1 MPGTV
6 FLLAPTHLLEPM
18 NILISTWSLQVGGGE
33 ILAMNLAAGLD
44 RLGHRVTV
52 FNQRAELHDV
62 ALVKRLL
69 PASVR
74 VVSMADRPRRSY
86 WAYKLNALGQRLGLR
101 YSFYERAQQ
110 AYFRQCLKQYA
121 IELVSSHATYS
132 DRLCAPVLRGASI
145 PFVIT
150 EHGEYTMFVREGR
163 PLDFAPVL
171 HQADAIVT
179 VSDYCRQVLQGA
191 LKDLPPVQTIFNGI
205 RIDAPPAAGAMR
217 SQLGIETGAFVF
229 GMVARGIAEKGWE
242 AALLAFRALR
252 PLVSR
257 DVQLVLVG
265 GSAYLDELR
274 AQYATEPGVHFVGRV
289 PNPDF
294 YVAGF
299 DVGLLPSYFAGE
311 ALPLAVIEYLFYDKP
326 VVATSVGGMSEILLD
341 NDRGDAAGLLTVLDP
356 ATQRPDVPALT
367 AAMLRYATD
376 TALYATHQQVAQ
388 RRQALFGLAGCVRQ
402 YEALFKEYAGLATD
416 SSAKA

>member
-1 MPGTV
+1 
-6 FLLAPTHLLEPM
+6 M

-44 RLGHRVTV
+44 RLGHRVVV
-52 FNQRAELHDV
+52 FNQRAELHDA
-62 ALVKRLL
+62 ALVQRLL
-69 PASVR
+69 PPGVR

-101 YSFYERAQQ
+101 YAFYERAQQ
-110 AYFRQCLKQYA
+110 AYFRACLKRYG
-121 IELVSSHATYS
+121 IELVNSHATYS
-132 DRLCAPVLRGASI
+132 DRLCAPGLREARI

-150 EHGEYTMFVREGR
+150 EHGEYTMFARERR

-171 HQADAIVT
+171 RQADALVT
-179 VSDYCRQVLQGA
+179 VSDYCRLVLQGA
-191 LKDLPPVQTIFNGI
+191 LEDLPPVHTIFNGI
-205 RIDAPPAAGAMR
+205 RVDAPPAAGAMR
-217 SQLGIETGAFVF
+217 AQLGIGAGAFVY

-252 PLVSR
+252 PLVGR

-265 GSAYLDELR
+265 GSGYLDDLR
-274 AQYATEPGVHFVGRV
+274 AQYAAEPGVHFVGRV

-326 VVATSVGGMSEILLD
+326 VVATDVGGMGEILLD
-341 NDRGDAAGLLTVLDP
+341 AASGDAAGLLTALDHP
-356 ATQRPDVPALT
+356 TQRPDVPALT
-367 AAMLRYATD
+367 AAMRRYATD
-376 TALYATHQQVAQ
+376 AALYAAHQQVAR
-388 RRQALFGLAGCVRQ
+388 RRQATFSLAGCVRQ
-402 YEALFKEYAGLATD
+402 YEALFEQVVAGRAQQLGRV
-416 SSAKA
+416 SG